1 MNISSI
7 SNQTAAQFQPSLDG
21 PFKQRFQD
29 FKALQSAL
37 KSGNLSDAQSAF
49 TALQNDIQN
58 APKNSAAGGSGTQA
72 SQDLQA
78 LGDALKSG
86 DVSAAQKAF
95 ETLKQDLQ
103 AMRGQHH
110 HGHHKAA
117 NDGDADD
124 GANAASG
131 TTAAASASAN
141 SASTI
146 LNALA

>member
-7 SNQTAAQFQPSLDG
+7 SNQTTAQYQPSLEG

-29 FKALQSAL
+29 FRALQSAL
-37 KSGNLSDAQSAF
+37 QSGNLSDAQSAF
-49 TALQNDIQN
+49 AAFQNDIQN
-58 APKNSAAGGSGTQA
+58 GSKDPGTLGNGTQQA
-72 SQDLQA
+72 QTAKDLQA

-86 DVSAAQKAF
+86 DVAAAQKAF
-95 ETLKQDLQ
+95 ATVKQDMQ

-117 NDGDADD
+117 SDGDAKTVT
-124 GANAASG
+124 A
-131 TTAAASASAN
+131 TTAATTASTN
-141 SASTI
+141 STSTI